1 MFLKSISLT
10 NFRNYTKLNFKFKSP
25 VTVLIGDNAQGKT
38 NFLESIYFLATSKSP
53 KADKDQELIKY
64 GEDFLRVEGKIT
76 SEELRKTQNISES
89 DNLEIRTSET
99 PSHSESFRKKE
110 NSVQLEIAMQQVENY
125 LTKRVKVNG
134 IPRRVSE
141 YSQNLAVVLFT
152 PEDINMVTGSP
163 SLRRYHIDQTLS
175 QIDKEYKRTLSS
187 YENIITRKN
196 RVLKSIQEGR
206 SKKDQLIYWIDQ
218 QVLLGTLLS
227 EKREAYFEYLNT
239 AERAFGNFK
248 FEYLPSKL
256 SAERLKEYE
265 EREIGSANSLIGP
278 HRDDFLFFLK
288 DRDLSKYGSRGE
300 QRTAVLDLKITEA
313 AYIESVLGD
322 RPILLL
328 DDIFSELDLSHRQHV
343 LDLSKLQQTII
354 TAIELETPIK
364 KGLKD
369 ATTLYVEN
377 GKLLQK
383 ADK

>member
-1 MFLKSISLT
+1 MFLKSLSLT

-64 GEDFLRVEGKIT
+64 EEDFLRVEGKLENDT
-76 SEELRKTQNISES
+76 MLEVAMSLDNEQSLSTQSGLRKRI
-89 DNLEIRTSET
+89 
-99 PSHSESFRKKE
+99 
-110 NSVQLEIAMQQVENY
+110 
-125 LTKRVKVNG
+125 KVNG
-134 IPRRVSE
+134 IPRRATE
-141 YSQNLAVVLFT
+141 YSQNLSVVLFT

-175 QIDKEYKRTLSS
+175 QIDKEYKKTLSA
-187 YENIITRKN
+187 YEYTVARKN
-196 RVLKSIQEGR
+196 RVLKAIQEGR
-206 SKKDQLIYWIDQ
+206 SRKDQLIYWTDQ
-218 QVLLGTLLS
+218 QILLGTLLS
-227 EKREAYFEYLNT
+227 EKRIAYFEYLNR
-239 AERAFGNFK
+239 AERSFGEFK
-248 FEYLPSKL
+248 FEYKPSKL

-278 HRDDFLFFLK
+278 HRDDFTFYFK

-313 AYIESVLGD
+313 AYIESVLGV
-322 RPILLL
+322 RPIFLL
-328 DDIFSELDLSHRQHV
+328 DDIFSELDLAHRQHV

-354 TAIELETPIK
+354 TAIELESPIK

-369 ATTLYVEN
+369 AMTLCVEN
-377 GKLLQK
+377 GKLVQT